1 VGGRGL
7 LVSLVVS
14 VCTTVGA
21 QAQVDLPPNRMADA
35 HHQALSILKD
45 LPRQGAGASTYDCKT
60 YEDRNIDKLATSF
73 AISAAAFLK
82 AFVEVH
88 GAVTIT
94 SAHRTENEQACVCAG
109 EKGPCAGRPRM
120 VKTKKGRRVVRRG
133 TSRHQRGIALDVRAG
148 TGSEDEYTCMHE
160 FARFNPQFGVRFPL
174 GMGDKPHMEP
184 GSTGERK
191 VRLVALGPVRH
202 QLTPCAKMRMMLTD
216 VPVD

>member
-1 VGGRGL
+1 LQDVR
-7 LVSLVVS
+7 
-14 VCTTVGA
+14 
-21 QAQVDLPPNRMADA
+21 
-35 HHQALSILKD
+35 
-45 LPRQGAGASTYDCKT
+45 RQ
-60 YEDRNIDKLATSF
+60 NIDKLATSF

>member
-109 EKGPCAGRPRM
+109 EKGPWLADHGW
-120 VKTKKGRRVVRRG
+120 
-133 TSRHQRGIALDVRAG
+133 
-148 TGSEDEYTCMHE
+148 
-160 FARFNPQFGVRFPL
+160 
-174 GMGDKPHMEP
+174 
-184 GSTGERK
+184 
-191 VRLVALGPVRH
+191 
-202 QLTPCAKMRMMLTD
+202 
-216 VPVD
+216 